1 MLSDEEELIDWFK
14 NLSLLNKQTLYTW
27 SHIVLF
33 DKQNNKSKG
42 DEQDD
47 K

>member
-33 DKQNNKSKG
+33 DKQNNKTDGGKQ
-42 DEQDD
+42 DE
-47 K
+47 